1 MKVVLDT
8 NVLVSGFLNP
18 YGVPGEITHMI
29 LSGTLN
35 LCYDARILWEYRRV
49 LLRPEFSFNRNN
61 VDALLDEVESS
72 GYLVVPVPL
81 STGLLDKSDEPF
93 LEVALA
99 GGAEY
104 LVTGNIRHFPE
115 DRRRGMKVVSPGEF
129 VEVYRKG
136 LDDR

>member
-49 LLRPEFSFNRNN
+49 LLRPEFSFNHDN

-81 STGLLDKSDEPF
+81 LTGLPDKSDEPF

-99 GGAEY
+99 GEAEY
-104 LVTGNIRHFPE
+104 LVTGNVRHYPE
-115 DRRRGMKVVSPGEF
+115 DRRRGIKVVSPVEF
-129 VEVYRKG
+129 VELYRASLG
-136 LDDR
+136 G

>member
-18 YGVPGEITHMI
+18 YGVPGEITHMVS
-29 LSGTLN
+29 SGALT

-72 GYLVVPVPL
+72 GYLIVPMPL
-81 STGLLDKSDEPF
+81 SAGLPDKSDEPF

-99 GGAEY
+99 GGAEC
-104 LVTGNIRHFPE
+104 LVTGNLRHYPE
-115 DRRRGMKVVSPGEF
+115 DRRRGVRVVSPVEF
-129 VEVYRKG
+129 VELYRKSIN
-136 LDDR
+136 D